1 VQSDEVGTSA
11 RRYRLLETVRQYGR
25 EHLAGVGEVGAL
37 YQRHAIY
44 FLEFGEQLEPEQV
57 LPIGHVMHTVEL
69 LDQLEREQDNFRAAL
84 RHFVELQDGDSAL
97 AVVGFMFALW
107 FWRGSLGECKAW
119 LQEILG
125 LPIARG
131 NSGLRQK
138 ALPVVAHMASKHAEY
153 QVAQEA
159 FEELL
164 AAQQASGDTHE
175 AAYTLVKI
183 ADLHYLRC
191 AYPQAWACF
200 EAARSEA
207 TASGDKYL
215 EGYWFDLAGM
225 TALCEG
231 RHELARTLASQ
242 AVAAWETPVVT
253 PVATA
258 YPQITLGNVDLEEG
272 SYESAQSRFLR
283 GLEVGLEFGDRDLLA
298 HHIEGLSGLASA
310 LGQHQRAVWLG
321 GAAAA
326 LREAAGAPLHPAW
339 HGVAEPWLA
348 ISRQALGETAYAS
361 AWATG
366 RRLPLQRAVEEAE
379 QITATAKPEV

>member
-1 VQSDEVGTSA
+1 
-11 RRYRLLETVRQYGR
+11 
-25 EHLAGVGEVGAL
+25 
-37 YQRHAIY
+37 
-44 FLEFGEQLEPEQV
+44 
-57 LPIGHVMHTVEL
+57 MHTVEL

-84 RHFVELQDGDSAL
+84 RHFVELQDGESAL
-97 AVVGFMFALW
+97 ALVGFMFALW

-125 LPIARG
+125 LPLARG
-131 NSGLRQK
+131 NPSLRQR

-164 AAQQASGDTHE
+164 AAQQASGDSHE

-191 AYPQAWACF
+191 AYPEAWACF
-200 EAARSEA
+200 DASRSEA
-207 TASGDKYL
+207 IDSGDKYL

-231 RHELARTLASQ
+231 RHELARTLATR
-242 AVAAWETPVVT
+242 AVAAWEAAVDTRVF
-253 PVATA
+253 ATA

-272 SYESAQSRFLR
+272 SYEAAHTRFLR

-298 HHIEGLSGLASA
+298 HHMEGLSGLASA

-326 LREAAGAPLHPAW
+326 LREAAGAPLHRAW
-339 HGVAEPWLA
+339 HGVVERWLA
-348 ISRQALGETAYAS
+348 ISRQALGEAAYAS

-366 RRLPLQRAVEEAE
+366 CHLPLERAVEEVE
-379 QITATAKPEV
+379 QITAKTANWEV